1 MPGLDP
7 VLLAVYS
14 EHEGTEL
21 VEVTIMMMM
30 IKMTIKMMT
39 IMMTTSTMTKMMLMA
54 VYSKLEGIELV
65 EVTSSYFQA
74 TLDKPYWQAFR
85 KHTLDKPYYQALQRS
100 GASLRVLVSPGW
112 LYRGPSVLEQV
123 HNANHLTNV
132 HLCKRTHP
140 PPATQLLVRFPNLN
154 FWSFGEP
161 CHPTLKS
168 HLVRTSQ
175 TMVVEGGAPPGMWM
189 NIKKRRRR
197 RKRRRMVEF
206 QQRTWYWRANL

>member
-1 MPGLDP
+1 MLFSNWQSMPGLDP

-123 HNANHLTNV
+123 HNHLTYGNPSLENGRLSPKNGHIAGFTGGPLFLNRCTMQITWQMFTCV
-132 HLCKRTHP
+132 KEHTLHLP
-140 PPATQLLVRFPNLN
+140 PN
-154 FWSFGEP
+154 S
-161 CHPTLKS
+161 
-168 HLVRTSQ
+168 
-175 TMVVEGGAPPGMWM
+175 
-189 NIKKRRRR
+189 
-197 RKRRRMVEF
+197 
-206 QQRTWYWRANL
+206 